1 MKLLALIRLTLRE
14 LSAKATFI
22 ILAAISTIVLL
33 GLAAAVGTTSTPD
46 GTVLQVFGQQAS
58 PPMPDD
64 QITEAIRGMQAG
76 LAGGLFTGIIL
87 FGIFATAGVIP
98 DALEKGTVDLYLSKP
113 IARWELLLG
122 KYLGAVVAI
131 FVNVLYFMAGAWIIF
146 GIKCGVWDTR
156 ILLSTFTI
164 TYMFA
169 CLYAVLTFIAVLTRN
184 TPVSIILVYL
194 YLFVIGPVLQNRE
207 TVLYLIS
214 DNTIY
219 RSFIDGVSYLFPQ
232 LDAMRTNGAK
242 QLLAQEMDWKPFV
255 QSLLSASAFF
265 LGGAVL
271 LKQRD
276 F

>member
-1 MKLLALIRLTLRE
+1 MKFLALIRLTLRE
-14 LSAKATFI
+14 LAAKATFI
-22 ILAAISTIVLL
+22 ILTAISTIVLL
-33 GLAAAVGTTSTPD
+33 GLAAAVGTTTTPD

-58 PPMPDD
+58 PPMPED
-64 QITEAIRGMQAG
+64 QIAEAIRGMQAG

-122 KYLGAVVAI
+122 KYLGAVAAI

-169 CLYAVLTFIAVLTRN
+169 CLYAVVVFLAVLTRN

-194 YLFVIGPVLQNRE
+194 YLFVVGPVLQNRE
-207 TVLYLIS
+207 TVLFLIS

-219 RSFIDGVSYLFPQ
+219 RSFIDGLSYLFPQ

-242 QLLAQEMDWKPFV
+242 QLLAQEMDWKPFL
-255 QSLLSASAFF
+255 QSFLSASAFF